1 MLHSKNRSEGL
12 LPIPGA
18 IVEILADPSE
28 CGSGDL
34 IFVNRFGGLRPRQ
47 SCRRVWESAGLL
59 EDRPGTKM
67 LHDLRATAATFMI
80 EAGASTETLRFNL
93 G

>member
-1 MLHSKNRSEGL
+1 VDYGL
-12 LPIPGA
+12 A
-18 IVEILADPSE
+18 KAA
-28 CGSGDL
+28 
-34 IFVNRFGGLRPRQ
+34 
-47 SCRRVWESAGLL
+47 RRVWESAGLL

-67 LHDLRATAATFMI
+67 LHDLRAAAVTFMI